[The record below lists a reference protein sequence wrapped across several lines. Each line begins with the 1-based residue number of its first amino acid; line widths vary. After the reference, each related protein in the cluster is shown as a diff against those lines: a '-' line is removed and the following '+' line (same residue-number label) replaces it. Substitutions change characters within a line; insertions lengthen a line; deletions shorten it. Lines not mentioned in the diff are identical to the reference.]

1 VSVRPSWLYPKSPV
15 KFGAKARALAFAR
28 LLGFVGL
35 VLAAL
40 ALGSVAFRNL
50 LDSDGSGDGSS
61 GATPTTVIDGLSVPF
76 MQPADCDEAGS
87 SDDDESPSACD
98 ADSIQV
104 GADLYVLHD
113 DPVLEV
119 ISANVSD
126 TLFAA
131 GEVGS
136 PDSETELEVAYIV
149 ENVDPAVLLAGQS
162 GDRFV
167 AITGPSIEST
177 TAEPTLDVMFVVC
190 VSLVEAEDYEQC
202 RVLAEPVVDDPD
214 GG

>member
-1 VSVRPSWLYPKSPV
+1 MSLRPGWLYPKSPV
-15 KFGAKARALAFAR
+15 KFGAKARFLAFVR
-28 LLGFVGL
+28 LLGFVGI
-35 VLAAL
+35 VVAAL

-50 LDSDGSGDGSS
+50 LDSDGSGRSGS

-76 MQPADCDEAGS
+76 MQPVECDEAAPT
-87 SDDDESPSACD
+87 DDDESLSACD
-98 ADSIQV
+98 ADIVQV

-119 ISANVSD
+119 VSANVTD

-131 GEVGS
+131 GAVGS
-136 PDSETELEVAYIV
+136 AESGTDIEVAYIV

-177 TAEPTLDVMFVVC
+177 TTDPTLDVMFVVC
-190 VSLVEAEDYEQC
+190 VSLTEADDYDKCRALNEPQVE
-202 RVLAEPVVDDPD
+202 DPD